1 MIPVILAGGSGT
13 RLWPLSRTAFPKQ
26 FLALNSQLTLLQETA
41 ARLDGLSDA
50 APLIICNEEHRFL
63 VAEQLRQQGKAA
75 SIILEPVGRNT
86 APAIALAA
94 FQALKEWQAQGGE
107 QEAPVLLILAADHV
121 IKNTVAFQ
129 AAVSQ
134 LLPAV
139 QAGKVGT
146 LGIVPTEAATGYGYI
161 RADNEQ
167 NGLYAVEQFVEKPDA
182 ATAQRYLDEGA
193 ALSGEHSSRQ
203 WYWNSGM
210 FMIRADRYLEEL
222 ARFSPAM
229 FAACELAMADT
240 QQDLDFIRINKEAFE
255 QCPDD
260 SIDYAIMEPLCSQN
274 RGALESAE
282 PQVVVAPLDAGWS
295 DVGSWSALWEIAD
308 KCENGNAVL
317 HSGAGEAKTI
327 LKDTRNS
334 LISTSGRLVT
344 TLGVD
349 DLIIVDTLDA
359 LLVAHKDKVQDIKSI
374 VAQIKEQGGT
384 EHYSH
389 RQVYRPWGKYDAID
403 AGSVRADEHYQ
414 VKRISVKPGAKL
426 SLQMHN
432 HRAEHWIVLSGTAN
446 VTNGDKTYLVT
457 ENESTFIPIGQ
468 VHGLENA
475 GEVMLEMIE
484 VQSGSYLGEDD
495 IVRLKD
501 EYGRA

>member
-13 RLWPLSRTAFPKQ
+13 RLWPLSRELFPKQ

-41 ARLDGLSDA
+41 ARLDGLLDA
-50 APLIICNEEHRFL
+50 PPLIICNDEHRFL
-63 VAEQLRQQGKAA
+63 VAEQLRQQGKTA

-94 FQALKEWQAQGGE
+94 FQAVKEWQAQGGE

-193 ALSGEHSSRQ
+193 ALSGEHGSRQ

-359 LLVAHKDKVQDIKSI
+359 LLVAHKGKVQDIKSI
-374 VAQIKEQGGT
+374 VAQIKAQGGT
-384 EHYSH
+384 EHHQH
-389 RQVYRPWGKYDAID
+389 REVYRPWGVYDSID
-403 AGSVRADEHYQ
+403 NGERYQ

-426 SLQMHN
+426 SVQMHH

>member
-13 RLWPLSRTAFPKQ
+13 RLWPLSRELFPKQ
-26 FLALNSQLTLLQETA
+26 FRSVSGSLTLFQEA
-41 ARLDGLSDA
+41 VLRGYSLSSSRPIVIA
-50 APLIICNEEHRFL
+50 NEEHRFL

-193 ALSGEHSSRQ
+193 ALSGEHGSRQ

-432 HRAEHWIVLSGTAN
+432 HRAEHWIVLSGTAS
-446 VTNGDKTYLVT
+446 VTNGDKAYLVT